1 MGVTNL
7 WALIEPCG
15 RRIDIQALRGKRLA
29 VDASGWIFRFIKAM
43 RDEKGELIPNAHL
56 IGFFRRICKLLYHNI
71 RPVFV
76 FDGSTPLL
84 KKQTVAQR
92 RQRRE
97 RQEAKVKKVAEKLLL
112 NKLKQHLVTNAQTEK
127 IKQNVEKVGDKAN
140 PQSTQSDL
148 QEEKASDQD
157 HINEDAGSQWDSESD
172 DESDAIDIEPFF
184 PEVKRRKKMLHSFA
198 LTFWV
203 I

>member
-7 WALIEPCG
+7 WALLEPCG

-29 VDASGWIFRFIKAM
+29 IDASGWIFRFIKAM

-92 RQRRE
+92 RRRRE

-112 NKLKQHLVTNAQTEK
+112 NKLKQHLVTSAPTQPVARKDSENDGGNLTSQLPPREM
-127 IKQNVEKVGDKAN
+127 QEE
-140 PQSTQSDL
+140 STKDQEQSDKGI
-148 QEEKASDQD
+148 ENRDE
-157 HINEDAGSQWDSESD
+157 ESD
-172 DESDAIDIEPFF
+172 EESDAVDIEPFF
-184 PEVKRRKKMLHSFA
+184 PEVSETNCRL
-198 LTFWV
+198 
-203 I
+203 